1 MTTLMR
7 GFIHAGGHP
16 LAHGL
21 MHALG
26 WTLLHFCWQG
36 LLVAGVLWCVLGL
49 LGGRSSQARYGAAC
63 CALVLIV
70 VAPMMTF
77 ARLATAEYRLVQVSK
92 GAAVAI
98 DPGMILWVGAGE
110 PAASWPMRIVMAV
123 DHRVPWILLVWFAGV
138 VVYVVRLNAGLI
150 VAHRMKSRDTHAPP
164 AELQRVF
171 EVLRRRLGIA
181 RAVRLMHS
189 ARVQV
194 PTVIGW
200 MRPVVLIPVSCLT
213 GLSADQIEA
222 IFCHEL
228 AHVRRHD
235 YLVSVFQSVVEALLF
250 YHPAVWWVSKQV
262 RRERECCCDE
272 LAVEVGG
279 DVLSYARALSYLEE
293 RRACAPEFVLGA
305 NGGVLAMRIKRL
317 IGTKEDVAGSPMAAL
332 VVLAVVVV
340 FAGSYFVAVARAQ
353 ANKPQAA
360 LSSGVAAV
368 PTISPAQESASE
380 GSSSGHTLQ
389 AIYRGWVSE
398 DVVWIIAP
406 EEKAAFL
413 VLTNDEER
421 DAFIANFWERRN
433 PTPGSAVNSFRE
445 EHYARIAYAN
455 QHFGANVPGWK
466 TDRGRA
472 YIVNGKPIFI
482 DAHPSAG
489 QYKAPDGTVTYTP
502 PFEVWHYPSLRGV
515 GQDVDL
521 KFVDDCQCGKY
532 RLISQQ
538 AGPVSIPGAGSGPT
552 AIRRA
557 GPVRVSSGVMAGN
570 MEGVVNPVYPAE
582 AKAKHVQ
589 GVVVMHAIISKTG
602 DIEHLE
608 VISGPELLRQSA
620 MDAVGR
626 WKYKP
631 YLLNGEPTEVETTI
645 NVNYTFGGDAP
656 LSPGSDS
663 TAPITGEPRQVSGP
677 VRVSGGVAAGMLI
690 SKVDPVYPQ
699 DAKDARVQ
707 GAVVLRAII
716 SKTGTIRDLQVVSGP
731 PELTDSAKDVVNQW
745 RYKPYLLN
753 GEPTEVETTITVNYS
768 LEGSAESHEP
778 SGGANEASGVPRKIG
793 GGVSAPLVIHQVPPE
808 YSAEAKAAKFNGI
821 VLVNLIVDANGLP
834 QNVHVLR
841 GVGMGLDMKALEAV
855 KQYRFKPAMEDG
867 RAVPVELN
875 IEVNFKIF

>member
-1 MTTLMR
+1 
-7 GFIHAGGHP
+7 
-16 LAHGL
+16 
-21 MHALG
+21 
-26 WTLLHFCWQG
+26 
-36 LLVAGVLWCVLGL
+36 V
-49 LGGRSSQARYGAAC
+49 
-63 CALVLIV
+63 
-70 VAPMMTF
+70 
-77 ARLATAEYRLVQVSK
+77 
-92 GAAVAI
+92 AVAI

-110 PAASWPMRIVMAV
+110 PTASWPMRMVMAV
-123 DHRVPWILLVWFAGV
+123 DHWVPWVLLAWFAGV
-138 VVYVVRLNAGLI
+138 VVYVVRLNVGLI
-150 VAHRMKSRDTHAPP
+150 VAHRLKSRDTHA
-164 AELQRVF
+164 AAEELQRVF

-200 MRPVVLIPVSCLT
+200 LRPVVLIPASCLT

-272 LAVEVGG
+272 MAVEVGG
-279 DVLSYARALSYLEE
+279 DVLTYARALSYLEE
-293 RRACAPEFVLGA
+293 HRACVPEFVLGA
-305 NGGVLAMRIKRL
+305 NGGVLKMRIKRL
-317 IGTKEDVAGSPMAAL
+317 LGSKEDVAGSPFAAL
-332 VVLAVVVV
+332 VVLAVVVA

-398 DVVWIIAP
+398 DVVWIITP
-406 EEKAAFL
+406 EGKAAFL
-413 VLTNDEER
+413 GLTNDEER

-472 YIVNGKPIFI
+472 YTVNGKPISI

-489 QYKAPDGTVTYTP
+489 QYKAPDGTVTYMP
-502 PFEVWHYPSLRGV
+502 PFEVWHYSSLRGV

-570 MEGVVNPVYPAE
+570 MENVVNPVYPAE

-589 GVVVMHAIISKTG
+589 GVVILHAIISKTG
-602 DIEHLE
+602 DIENLE

-620 MDAVGR
+620 IDAVGR
-626 WKYKP
+626 WRYKP

-645 NVNYTFGGDAP
+645 NVNYTFSAP
-656 LSPGSDS
+656 QSPSPMSMPAEGSPPAVVG
-663 TAPITGEPRQVSGP
+663 APGQTIGP

-690 SKVDPVYPQ
+690 LKVDPVYPQ
-699 DAKDARVQ
+699 DAKDAHVQ

-731 PELTDSAKDVVNQW
+731 PELTDSAKDAVNQW

-768 LEGSAESHEP
+768 FDDSAMGRGP
-778 SGGANEASGVPRKIG
+778 SPQGNNSGLAVRKIG

-821 VLVNLIVDANGLP
+821 VLVNLIVDEKGMP
-834 QNVHVLR
+834 KNVHVLR
-841 GVGMGLDMKALEAV
+841 GVGNGLDEKAVESV
-855 KQYRFKPAMEDG
+855 KKYRFRPAREGGKP
-867 RAVPVELN
+867 VPVELN
-875 IEVNFKIF
+875 VEVNFQIF